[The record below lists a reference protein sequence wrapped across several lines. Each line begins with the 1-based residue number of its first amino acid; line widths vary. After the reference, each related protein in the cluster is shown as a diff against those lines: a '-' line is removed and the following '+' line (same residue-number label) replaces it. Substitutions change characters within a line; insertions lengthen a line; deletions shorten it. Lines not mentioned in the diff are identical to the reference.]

1 MTMRITHAET
11 LQTLTLAFGDSRKN
25 IIESKIKK
33 RPRSKT
39 GEDYDWGLDTS
50 SIIIRDTDSHPV

>member
-11 LQTLTLAFGDSRKN
+11 LQTLTLVFGDSRKN

-33 RPRSKT
+33 RPQRLGETMT
-39 GEDYDWGLDTS
+39 GA
-50 SIIIRDTDSHPV
+50 